1 MNYKEINIGQ
11 LLSSRM
17 RECKIDEERILNILN
32 IDSATLNSIFQAN
45 DINTVM
51 LLKLSKILDYDFFR
65 LYSQHLLL
73 YAPCSHNSYD
83 KQNSKSSLPIFKKQ
97 LYTKEI
103 IDFILKKYFSKE
115 MNKSQIMKV
124 YNIPKSTL
132 HRWIIKYTN
141 DET

>member
-73 YAPCSHNSYD
+73 YASCSHNSFD

-124 YNIPKSTL
+124 YNIPKTTL

>member
-1 MNYKEINIGQ
+1 MT
-11 LLSSRM
+11 LSS
-17 RECKIDEERILNILN
+17 ILYLFAVSCILFE
-32 IDSATLNSIFQAN
+32 DVQ
-45 DINTVM
+45 
-51 LLKLSKILDYDFFR
+51 SKILDYDFFR

-73 YAPCSHNSYD
+73 YASCSNNSFD

-124 YNIPKSTL
+124 YNIPKTTL